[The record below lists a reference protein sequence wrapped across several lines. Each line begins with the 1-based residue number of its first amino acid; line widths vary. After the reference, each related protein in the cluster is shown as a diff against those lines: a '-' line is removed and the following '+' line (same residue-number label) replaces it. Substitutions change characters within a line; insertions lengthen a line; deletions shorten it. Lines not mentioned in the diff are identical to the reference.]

1 MHFCLKTIQ
10 ESTAELESRCHTHR
24 GCGMCAACFQ
34 RTALCRDKE
43 IPAFW
48 GNSLWPAMVS
58 TSLVP
63 TPPTCCALALPSHQR
78 RAQHP
83 PPPAFTLTHRTAP
96 GWPPDA
102 QQSRGGPRTLL
113 ARPVQPWHS
122 VCPAACTSRGLCA
135 GTMAHFSALLQSRGW
150 AGTSALILS
159 LLPRARG
166 CLG

>member
-1 MHFCLKTIQ
+1 MFVSLHFCLKTIQ

-122 VCPAACTSRGLCA
+122 VCPTRSLYQPWPLRRDNG
-135 GTMAHFSALLQSRGW
+135 
-150 AGTSALILS
+150 S
-159 LLPRARG
+159 LLCPAAVPR
-166 CLG
+166 LGGHKCSHS